1 MLSESPARNLP
12 QGLPRHLPRHRHQY
26 LYHHLPQYLLQR
38 LCQQLQHEQF
48 HLQEVHVLS
57 VLREQYHMGSF
68 GLREKLGRLPLG
80 KDALM

>member
-26 LYHHLPQYLLQR
+26 LYHHLPQYLPQH
-38 LCQQLQHEQF
+38 LCQQLQHEQL
-48 HLQEVHVLS
+48 HLQQVNVLS
-57 VLREQYHMGSF
+57 VLRDQYHMGNF
-68 GLREKLGRLPLG
+68 GPREKLCWLPLG